1 MKKLITLSIFALF
14 MTFSIQ
20 THAQFE
26 YPVKLPNASQKAKV
40 YQQVGVTD
48 IAIVYHRPLVKGR
61 EVFGKM
67 VPFGKVWR
75 TGANENTIIKFS
87 TDVTIN
93 GKELKAGKYGFHAI
107 PNKDTWTI
115 IFNKDNE
122 SWGSYFYKQ
131 DRDALR
137 IDVAPTTTDHN
148 ELLTYSFTDV
158 TSDEATVNLAWDKT
172 MVSFKVKVNT
182 KDLAIASLKRQINS
196 LPFWGWTGLYNA
208 ANYTLTNNTHLE
220 DGLVWINRSIQN
232 NKNFTNLMLKSQ
244 ILEKLNRSAEAQPLV
259 TEAFGMGTINQINR
273 YAYFKFQAKD
283 NKAGIDALK
292 HNIKNDPKNYQSYTA
307 MAWGYTNA
315 GEKKEAMKMYKKALK
330 MAPKDKHANIEKAMA
345 ALK

>member
-1 MKKLITLSIFALF
+1 MKKLITLSFFVLF
-14 MTFSIQ
+14 LGFSFQ

-48 IAIVYHRPLVKGR
+48 ISVVYHRPLVKGR

-67 VPFGKVWR
+67 VPYGRVWR
-75 TGANENTIIKFS
+75 TGANENTVMKFS
-87 TDVTIN
+87 TDVMIN

-107 PNKDTWTI
+107 PNKDKWTL

-122 SWGSYFYKQ
+122 SWGSYFYNQ
-131 DRDALR
+131 ERDALR
-137 IDVAPTTTDHN
+137 INVTPTSTSHN

-158 TSDEATVNLAWDKT
+158 TANEATVNLAWDKT
-172 MVSFKVKVNT
+172 MVSFTIKVAT
-182 KDLAIASLKRQINS
+182 KNLAIASLKRQMNS
-196 LPFWGWTGLYNA
+196 LPYWGWTGLYNA
-208 ANYTLTNNTHLE
+208 ANYTLTNDTHLE
-220 DGLVWINRSIQN
+220 DGLKWINRSIQN

-244 ILEKLNRSAEAQPLV
+244 ILEKLNRTAEAKPLV

-283 NKAGIDALK
+283 NQAGLDALK
-292 HNIKNDPKNYQSYTA
+292 HNIKNSPKNYQSYSA

-315 GEKKEAMKMYKKALK
+315 GNNKEALKMYKKALK
-330 MAPKDKHANIEKAMA
+330 MAPKDKKANIEKAMA

>member
-1 MKKLITLSIFALF
+1 MKKLITLSLFALF
-14 MTFSIQ
+14 LAFSAPSY
-20 THAQFE
+20 AQFE

-40 YQQVGVTD
+40 YQQVGITD
-48 IAIVYHRPLVKGR
+48 MTIVYHRPLVKGR

-75 TGANENTIIKFS
+75 TGANENTVIKFS

-93 GKELKAGKYGFHAI
+93 GQALPAGKYGFHAI
-107 PNKDTWTI
+107 PNADKWTL
-115 IFNKDNE
+115 IFSKENTA
-122 SWGSYFYKQ
+122 WGSYFYDQGK
-131 DRDALR
+131 DALR
-137 IDVAPTTTDHN
+137 IDVTPKATDHN
-148 ELLTYSFTDV
+148 ELLTYNFTDV
-158 TSDEATVNLAWDKT
+158 TSDAATVNLSWDKT
-172 MVSFKVKVNT
+172 MVSFTVKVKT
-182 KDLAIASLKRQINS
+182 KELAIASIKKQVNS
-196 LPFWGWTGLYNA
+196 LPYWGWTGLYNA

-220 DGLVWINRSIQN
+220 DGLTWINRSIQN

-244 ILEKLNRSAEAQPLV
+244 ILEKLNRSEEAKPLTAEA
-259 TEAFGMGTINQINR
+259 FSMGSLNQINR

-283 NKAGIDALK
+283 NAAGIAALK

-315 GEKKEAMKMYKKALK
+315 GDKKEAMKMYKKALK
-330 MAPKDKHANIEKAMA
+330 MAPKDKRENIEKAMA

>member
-1 MKKLITLSIFALF
+1 MKKLITLSIFAFFL
-14 MTFSIQ
+14 TFSVQ

-26 YPVKLPNASQKAKV
+26 HPVKLPNASQKAKV

-48 IAIVYHRPLVKGR
+48 ITIVYHRPLVKGR

-75 TGANENTIIKFS
+75 TGANENTVIKFS

-107 PNKDTWTI
+107 PNKDNWTL

-122 SWGSYFYKQ
+122 SWGSYFYNQ
-131 DRDALR
+131 ERDALR
-137 IDVAPTTTDHN
+137 VDVAATSTEHN

-158 TSDEATVNLAWDKT
+158 SSDAATVNLAWDKT
-172 MVSFKVKVNT
+172 MVSFTVKAKT
-182 KDLAIASLKRQINS
+182 KDLAVASLKRQINS

-220 DGLVWINRSIQN
+220 DGLTWINRSVQN

-244 ILEKLNRSAEAQPLV
+244 ILEKLNKSAEAQPLIA
-259 TEAFGMGTINQINR
+259 EAFEMGTINQINR

-283 NKAGIDALK
+283 NAAGINALK
-292 HNIKNDPKNYQSYTA
+292 HNIKNNPKNYQSYTA

-315 GEKKEAMKMYKKALK
+315 GDKKEAMKMYKKALK
-330 MAPKDKHANIEKAMA
+330 MAPKDKTANIEKAMA